1 MEEVYSKFEN
11 REFYIGEKIVFKMFI
26 FNRIDKLG
34 IFIELDYIEMVWFVN
49 LKLVIKEGEILFVYV
64 VFY

>member
-1 MEEVYSKFEN
+1 MEEIYSKFEN

-34 IFIELDYIEMVWFVN
+34 IFIELDYIVYGRMI
-49 LKLVIKEGEILFVYV
+49 LLIKII
-64 VFY
+64 